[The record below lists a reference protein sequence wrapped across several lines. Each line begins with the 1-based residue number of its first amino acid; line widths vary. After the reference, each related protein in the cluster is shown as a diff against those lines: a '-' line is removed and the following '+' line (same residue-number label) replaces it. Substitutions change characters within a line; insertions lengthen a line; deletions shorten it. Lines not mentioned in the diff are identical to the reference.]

1 MGELRKIQ
9 QTPTG
14 TFFVCLP
21 RDWAKLHKLQKGT
34 QINIEV
40 TSGGKLLVD
49 PAYDVEQQPK
59 IVTLNISPYLS
70 RETSVV
76 TCLVMTLYV

>member
-40 TSGGKLLVD
+40 TSGGKLLV
-49 PAYDVEQQPK
+49 AQA
-59 IVTLNISPYLS
+59 L
-70 RETSVV
+70 
-76 TCLVMTLYV
+76 